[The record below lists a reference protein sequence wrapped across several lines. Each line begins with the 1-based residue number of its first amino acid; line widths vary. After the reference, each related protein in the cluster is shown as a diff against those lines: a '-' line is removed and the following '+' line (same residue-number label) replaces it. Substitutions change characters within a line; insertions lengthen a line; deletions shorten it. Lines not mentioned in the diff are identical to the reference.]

1 MDDATRVVSL
11 VTLPATA
18 PTQEWV
24 AEPVVLLVADLA
36 EASEEALLAAHAL
49 PPATS
54 AEGQTTLRA
63 TARLRR

>member
-1 MDDATRVVSL
+1 VDDATRVVSP

-24 AEPVVLLVADLA
+24 VEPAVLLVVGLA

-63 TARLRR
+63 IARLRR